1 MTSLLKSMLA
11 ILLGLGF
18 LALQSRAQA
27 PAGTKKAAVAFL
39 GLTDASDPQ
48 ISAAIAKRI
57 RGELGAD
64 PTVIAI
70 PGEEVDKLFS
80 QGILRGPDVRPDDP
94 QALRREVGDAYLA
107 YGSLERITVDSKR
120 TWWKPWSVKN
130 TWTQGM
136 RLHVVDGVKGSVV
149 FDSLVAAAVHEPGFI
164 FTPEED
170 WGKIPP
176 LEREKR
182 MRIMAEAVSVEAAKA
197 LAKVVKG
204 RPPST
209 SAPGNVPA
217 TPG

>member
-1 MTSLLKSMLA
+1 MLA

-18 LALQSRAQA
+18 LVLQSRAQA
-27 PAGTKKAAVAFL
+27 PAGTKKSAVAFL

-57 RGELGAD
+57 RGELESD
-64 PTVIAI
+64 PALTAI
-70 PGEEVDKLFS
+70 PGEEIDKLFS
-80 QGILRGPDVRPDDP
+80 QGILRGPDARPADP

-107 YGSLERITVDSKR
+107 YGSLERVMVASKR

-136 RLHVVDGVKGSVV
+136 RLRLVDGVKGSVV
-149 FDSLVAAAVHEPGFI
+149 FDSLVAAAVHEPGFL
-164 FTPEED
+164 FAPEED

-197 LAKVVKG
+197 LAKAVKG
-204 RPPST
+204 R
-209 SAPGNVPA
+209 SAPASAPAPGTAPA